1 MIFVLDYW
9 HSLLKNAFVEW
20 LNYTTLDSVKKFV
33 EDNPDFPIAINDR
46 GWNCLLGLLTIE
58 FGSTPIIREEEC
70 AFKRRLMEYL
80 ISKGANPKIVTNS
93 GSNLLHSAVSRKYA
107 GITQF
112 LLEIDVDPDAK
123 SQGKTPL
130 DMCKDDVCKR
140 LLVQYMNK
148 SS

>member
-1 MIFVLDYW
+1 MKFDLDRW
-9 HSLLKNAFVEW
+9 HSLLKKTFIEWLKNTTFGSIENFVE
-20 LNYTTLDSVKKFV
+20 N
-33 EDNPDFPIAINDR
+33 NPDFPMAVNDR
-46 GWNCLLGLLTIE
+46 GWNCLLGLLTLE
-58 FGSTPIIREEEC
+58 FGSTPILREEEC
-70 AFKRRLMEYL
+70 VFKRRLMEYL

-112 LLEIDVDPDAK
+112 LLELDVDPDAK